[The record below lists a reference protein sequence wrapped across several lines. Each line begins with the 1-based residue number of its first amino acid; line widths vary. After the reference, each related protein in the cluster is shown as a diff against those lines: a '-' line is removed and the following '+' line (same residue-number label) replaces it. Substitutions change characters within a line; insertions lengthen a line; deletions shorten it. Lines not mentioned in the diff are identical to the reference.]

1 MVTDHDGFLNE
12 ALGRANS
19 HSPDG
24 EEGSSVM
31 KRPLAL
37 KDRLTRR
44 THAQL
49 SLSLSLPSSATSL
62 LILSRSTL
70 LLFVACVN
78 CFFVI
83 C

>member
-1 MVTDHDGFLNE
+1 MVTDHDGFLDE

-19 HSPDG
+19 HPPDG

-49 SLSLSLPSSATSL
+49 SLSLLPSPATSF

-70 LLFVACVN
+70 LLLFVTCVD

>member
-1 MVTDHDGFLNE
+1 MVTDHDGFLDE

-37 KDRLTRR
+37 KDRLTGS
-44 THAQL
+44 THAEL
-49 SLSLSLPSSATSL
+49 SLSLSPLPRHLAVD
-62 LILSRSTL
+62 IVPFHAIVVCGMR
-70 LLFVACVN
+70 
-78 CFFVI
+78 
-83 C
+83 